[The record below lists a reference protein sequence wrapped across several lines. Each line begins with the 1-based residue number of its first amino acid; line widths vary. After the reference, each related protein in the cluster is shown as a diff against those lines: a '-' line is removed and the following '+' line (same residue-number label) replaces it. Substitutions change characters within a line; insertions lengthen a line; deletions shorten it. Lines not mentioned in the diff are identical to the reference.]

1 MININTTKNKE
12 SHASQIAEKIWLE
25 HEKKI
30 RDFCK
35 SRLTGYYR
43 EFLDDCMQ
51 ETFVALLE
59 YVQRD
64 APMTN
69 PRALLY
75 CIAKGKVYD
84 IIRQKNNEK
93 NKISYI
99 SDLYDNDEL
108 PVTYEMDN
116 LPGDISEEVIEQNKK
131 TIIENLT
138 SHEQELLKDI
148 VRKLKV
154 KELAQ
159 KYDMSISSVWRMREE
174 LVKKIKRMVAEQINN

>member
-108 PVTYEMDN
+108 PVTYEIDN
-116 LPGDISEEVIEQNKK
+116 LLGDISEEVIEQNKK

-138 SHEQELLKDI
+138 SHEQELLQDI